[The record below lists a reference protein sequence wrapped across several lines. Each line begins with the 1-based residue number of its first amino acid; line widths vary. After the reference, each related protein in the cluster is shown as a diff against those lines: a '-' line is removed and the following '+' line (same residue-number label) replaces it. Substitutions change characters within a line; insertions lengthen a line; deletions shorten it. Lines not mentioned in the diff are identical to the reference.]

1 MAHANMRAGQAQC
14 EETTLKLYGMP
25 AKATSNAN
33 VQCSLNS
40 PVILR
45 VWDNMRNSLYCI
57 TPARDF
63 GSKIISKNLEN
74 KMHCSVASAL

>member
-1 MAHANMRAGQAQC
+1 MLAGLAQC
-14 EETTLKLYGMP
+14 AETTLKVYGMP

-33 VQCSLNS
+33 VQCSLKS

-45 VWDNMRNSLYCI
+45 VWDNMRNSLYSI
-57 TPARDF
+57 TPACDF
-63 GSKIISKNLEN
+63 GPKIISETLEN